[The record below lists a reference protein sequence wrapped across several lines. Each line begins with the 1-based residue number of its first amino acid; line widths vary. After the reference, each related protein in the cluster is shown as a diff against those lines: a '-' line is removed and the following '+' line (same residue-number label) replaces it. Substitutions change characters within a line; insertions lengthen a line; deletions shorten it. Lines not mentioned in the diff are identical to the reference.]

1 MTETPGTPAYMPPEV
16 MVASPTYDTSVDQ
29 FSYGILMIHALSGK
43 WPEPQC
49 SQIRIEAGRIIPVQ
63 RQDERRGQGG
73 EGEEGRG
80 LLPNPKRQA
89 REGGEK
95 RPPAPR
101 GPCWFCLGSAE
112 VEKHLVVTI
121 GEHVSKRKSLC
132 IAPIHTYIYVY
143 ILCSRKFSRGSIFAV
158 LEKFLLD

>member
-1 MTETPGTPAYMPPEV
+1 MTTFALQVSSDQGDLSEQNFFFDPKA
-16 MVASPTYDTSVDQ
+16 VA
-29 FSYGILMIHALSGK
+29 AGK
-43 WPEPQC
+43 K
-49 SQIRIEAGRIIPVQ
+49 RKQ

-73 EGEEGRG
+73 DGPDSGRG

-89 REGGEK
+89 RGGGEK

-121 GEHVSKRKSLC
+121 GEHVS
-132 IAPIHTYIYVY
+132 
-143 ILCSRKFSRGSIFAV
+143 
-158 LEKFLLD
+158 